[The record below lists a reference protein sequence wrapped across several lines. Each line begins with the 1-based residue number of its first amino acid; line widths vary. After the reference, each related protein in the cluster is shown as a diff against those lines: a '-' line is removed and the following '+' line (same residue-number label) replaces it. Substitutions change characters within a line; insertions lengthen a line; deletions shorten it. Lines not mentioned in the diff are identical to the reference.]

1 MKLATLKDGSRDGLL
16 AVVSRDLS
24 TAHFA
29 AGIATTLQQ
38 LLDDWNFR
46 CPPLEDLYATLN
58 AGKARHA
65 FAFDPRHCM
74 APLPRAF
81 QCVEGQGYATFRER
95 VHGLSNP
102 QAADMAP
109 LLHRSGDRFSGPCD
123 DLVLPEAAH
132 EVDCAGQLA
141 VITGDVA
148 AGCEA
153 TAALESVRLLV
164 LLNAW
169 WVPATAG
176 SGSAGNP
183 RAQALMP
190 AFGPVAVTPEE
201 LGAAWQVGRVR
212 LPLQVR
218 RNAKALG
225 AWDAGEGMDRGFGQ
239 IIAQRARWGALAAG
253 SIVCSGPVS
262 HPDSTQGAMCIA
274 ERRALESA
282 AGGAPQ
288 SLYLRQGERVQVEM
302 VDGAGQSV
310 FGAID
315 QRLVSSTG
323 AEALAAPAEPP
334 SAENAEFDAL

>member
-16 AVVSRDLS
+16 AVVSHDLS

-38 LLDDWNFR
+38 VLDDWNFR

-81 QCVEGQGYATFRER
+81 QWVQGQGYATFPAR
-95 VHGLSNP
+95 VYGASGP
-102 QAADMAP
+102 QAGGVAP
-109 LLHRSGDRFSGPCD
+109 LLHHSGDRFCGPCD
-123 DLVLPEAAH
+123 DMVLPEAAH

-148 AGCEA
+148 TGCEA
-153 TAALESVRLLV
+153 TAALESVRLLMLV
-164 LLNAW
+164 NAW
-169 WVPATAG
+169 WAPVAVGDGDAG
-176 SGSAGNP
+176 HP
-183 RAQALMP
+183 RPQPLMA

-201 LGAAWQVGRVR
+201 LGPAWQGGRVR
-212 LPLQVR
+212 LALQVR
-218 RNAKALG
+218 RNEKPLG
-225 AWDAGEGMDRGFGQ
+225 TLDAGQGMDTAFGH
-239 IIAQRARWGALAAG
+239 IIAQRARWAALSAG
-253 SIVCSGPVS
+253 SIVSSGPVS
-262 HPDSTQGAMCIA
+262 HPDSTQGAVCIA

-288 SLYLRQGERVQVEM
+288 TPYLRQGERVHVEM

-315 QRLVSSTG
+315 QRLASLKG
-323 AEALAAPAEPP
+323 AEALRAPVEQAAAV
-334 SAENAEFDAL
+334 NAASDAL